1 LEISPQPSPA
11 PAPVTSNPFARVYAD
26 LVDARRAGTYPPGP
40 TSFSLRR
47 THRLSHDPLP
57 LLLRWYEE
65 YGPIFTVRVVH
76 APQVFM
82 LGPAANHYVTV
93 SHAEN
98 FGWREGAFKDLVPLL
113 GDALL
118 TTDGAYHDRARR
130 IMMPAFHREPIEGMV
145 DTMVEETGRALAG
158 WRPGMVVDVYGW
170 ARSLAMRIAMRTL
183 LGLDPDESGRGREA
197 AEQFERALSFYGRD
211 FTLWLLRGPGSP
223 WQKMQTARG
232 RLDAIVLEEIRR
244 RRDLDGGGGRDV
256 LSMLIAARDEDGS
269 GLSDGEVRDQVTT
282 LLFAGHDTSTSA
294 ITFLMH
300 ELARNPAAL
309 DRVRQEQ
316 DRVLGGEPPA
326 VGQLATE
333 LPELDMALDET
344 LRLYPPAW
352 IGPRRALNSFEFE
365 GHEVRAGAYVAY
377 CSWASH
383 RLPDVWEN
391 PADFDPGRFTRER
404 RAQLPKGA
412 YVPFGG
418 GSRICIGKRLG
429 QTVVKVVSTL
439 LLQRFAPALVPGYGL
454 SVRQMPTLSPRGGLP
469 MVLGAVPGTARRVGE
484 R

>member
-1 LEISPQPSPA
+1 MRTPPQPTQA
-11 PAPVTSNPFARVYAD
+11 PAPVTSNPVARVLAD
-26 LVDARRAGTYPPGP
+26 LADARRAGAYPPGP

-57 LLLRWYEE
+57 LLLGWYEQ

-76 APQVFM
+76 AQQVFM

-118 TTDGAYHDRARR
+118 TTDGPYHDRARR
-130 IMMPAFHREPIEGMV
+130 IMMPAFHRERIEGML
-145 DTMVEETGRALAG
+145 DTMVEETQRALAG
-158 WRPGMVVDVYGW
+158 WHPGMVVDVYGW
-170 ARSLAMRIAMRTL
+170 ARRLAMRIALRTL
-183 LGLDPDESGRGREA
+183 LGLDPAESKRGGEA
-197 AEQFERALSFYGRD
+197 AHQFERALSFYGRD

-232 RLDAIVLEEIRR
+232 RLDAIVLDEIRR
-244 RRDLDGGGGRDV
+244 RRGQNGGPGRDV
-256 LSMLIAARDEDGS
+256 LSMLVAARDEDGS
-269 GLSDGEVRDQVTT
+269 RLSDGEIRDQVTT

-300 ELARNPAAL
+300 ELACNPTAL
-309 DRVRQEQ
+309 SRLRDEQE
-316 DRVLGGEPPA
+316 RVLGGEPPTVA
-326 VGQLATE
+326 QLGAE
-333 LPELDMALDET
+333 LPELEMAIDET

-352 IGPRRALNSFEFE
+352 IGPRRALEAFEFE
-365 GHEVRAGAYVAY
+365 GQEVPAGAYVAY

-383 RLPDVWEN
+383 RLPDVWE
-391 PADFDPGRFTRER
+391 DPGDFKPERFTRENSAR
-404 RAQLPKGA
+404 RPKGA

-439 LLQRFAPALVPGYGL
+439 LLQRFAPELPPGYEL

-469 MVLGAVPGTARRVGE
+469 VILAAARR
-484 R
+484 

>member
-1 LEISPQPSPA
+1 MSTQA
-11 PAPVTSNPFARVYAD
+11 PAPVTSNPFSRVRAD
-26 LVDARRAGTYPPGP
+26 LADARRAGAYPPGP

-57 LLLRWYEE
+57 LLLDWYEE

-93 SHAEN
+93 SHADN

-113 GDALL
+113 GDGLL

-130 IMMPAFHREPIEGMV
+130 IMMPAFHRERIENL
-145 DTMVEETGRALAG
+145 VETVIDEARAALAD
-158 WRPGMVVDVYGW
+158 WRPGAVVDVYAW
-170 ARSLAMRIAMRTL
+170 ARRLAMRISMRAL
-183 LGLDPDESGRGREA
+183 LGLDPDEAGRGAAA
-197 AEQFERALSFYGRD
+197 AEQFERALGFYGRD

-223 WQKMQTARG
+223 WQKMRTARR
-232 RLDAIVLEEIRR
+232 RLDAVVLGEIERR
-244 RRDLDGGGGRDV
+244 RRHARASGGDV
-256 LSMLIAARDEDGS
+256 LSMLIAAEDEDGS
-269 GLSDGEVRDQVTT
+269 RLSDREIRDQVTT
-282 LLFAGHDTSTSA
+282 LLFAGHDTSTST

-300 ELARNPAAL
+300 ELARDPQAL
-309 DRVRQEQ
+309 DKVRREQ
-316 DRVLGGEPPA
+316 HRVLGGRPPSA
-326 VGQLATE
+326 AQLAGE
-333 LPELDMALDET
+333 LPELEMALDET

-352 IGPRRALNSFEFE
+352 IGPRRALEAFEFE
-365 GHEVRAGAYVAY
+365 GHEVPGGSYVAY

-383 RLPDVWEN
+383 RLPDVWE
-391 PADFDPGRFTRER
+391 DPDEFRPLRFTRER
-404 RAQLPKGA
+404 RAQLRRGA

-429 QTVVKVVSTL
+429 QTVVKIVSTL
-439 LLQRFAPALVPGYGL
+439 LLQRFAPELQPGYRL

-469 MVLGAVPGTARRVGE
+469 LRLRAAGE
-484 R
+484 PTDA